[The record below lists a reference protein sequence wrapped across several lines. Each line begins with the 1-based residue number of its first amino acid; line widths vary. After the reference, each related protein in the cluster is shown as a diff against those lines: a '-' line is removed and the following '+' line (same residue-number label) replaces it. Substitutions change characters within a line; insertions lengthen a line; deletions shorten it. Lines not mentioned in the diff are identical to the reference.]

1 MIFKRKSKKKEIITT
16 LDLGQIV
23 YEKQAVP
30 TPKYEGNKLQ
40 QLIEKIHHSR
50 IKAKF

>member
-1 MIFKRKSKKKEIITT
+1 MIFKRKSKEKEIITT

-23 YEKQAVP
+23 YEKQVVP